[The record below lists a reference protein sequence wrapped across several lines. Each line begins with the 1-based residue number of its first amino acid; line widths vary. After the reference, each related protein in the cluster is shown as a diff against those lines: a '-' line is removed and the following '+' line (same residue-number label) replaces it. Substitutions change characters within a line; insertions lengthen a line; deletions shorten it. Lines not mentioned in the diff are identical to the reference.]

1 MAARSFAE
9 YETLYGVGVLDDIH
23 NYFPALLYEPAAF
36 QTVPEVLAYVQLQ
49 TRRRFDLFSLG
60 RNAYIRNQ
68 TRVAVPLYRPARFV
82 YSEENV
88 PVNTFHNPNAT
99 GLGTTDS
106 LINLF
111 NAMLNSPT
119 LNPNFMNPVIVR
131 PSAEVIAANTT
142 LSTVE
147 AETSD
152 ACAVCQDGYEVGNER
167 RSLNACH
174 HTFHKSCIDTWLQ
187 ENVHCPVCRHDI
199 RITTVSAS
207 ANAQAQAQAQAP
219 STTLREGNSS

>member
-1 MAARSFAE
+1 MATPSFRP
-9 YETLYGVGVLDDIH
+9 YESLYGVGILDVIH
-23 NYFPALLYEPAAF
+23 NYFPGLLYEPTSF

-49 TRRRFDLFSLG
+49 TRRRFDLFSVG
-60 RNAYIRNQ
+60 RAANIRNNP
-68 TRVAVPLYRPARFV
+68 RVAVPLYRPARFV

-88 PVNTFHNPNAT
+88 PTNAFHNVSGN
-99 GLGTTDS
+99 GTTDL

-111 NAMLNSPT
+111 NTMMNSPI
-119 LNPNFMNPVIVR
+119 NPNFMNPVIVR
-131 PSAEVIAANTT
+131 PSAEIIAANTT

-147 AETSD
+147 DETND

-199 RITTVSAS
+199 RIPTVSAS
-207 ANAQAQAQAQAP
+207 TAP
-219 STTLREGNSS
+219 SSDGPM

>member
-1 MAARSFAE
+1 MAAPSFGA

-23 NYFPALLYEPAAF
+23 NYFPALLYEPTSF
-36 QTVPEVLAYVQLQ
+36 RTVPEVLSYVQLQ

-60 RNAYIRNQ
+60 RGAYMRNQ
-68 TRVAVPLYRPARFV
+68 AHAVPPLYRPTRFV
-82 YSEENV
+82 YTEESV
-88 PVNTFHNPNAT
+88 PVNTFHAGNAT
-99 GLGTTDS
+99 GIGSTDS

-111 NAMLNSPT
+111 NTMLNSPT
-119 LNPNFMNPVIVR
+119 LNPNFMNPVVVR
-131 PSAEVIAANTT
+131 ASAEVITANTT

-147 AETSD
+147 TETTD

-199 RITTVSAS
+199 RVPTTA
-207 ANAQAQAQAQAP
+207 AAATAAAADGP
-219 STTLREGNSS
+219 STSA